1 MLEKSS
7 VERATKME
15 YTVVLHKAEEGGYW
29 AEVPALEGC
38 FSQGE
43 TVEEAMGNV
52 KEAIESHII
61 ALQEEGRKL
70 PADNILILSH
80 VAV

>member
-1 MLEKSS
+1 
-7 VERATKME
+7 ME

-43 TVEEAMGNV
+43 TVEESMINI
-52 KEAIESHII
+52 KEAVESHIL
-61 ALQEEGRKL
+61 ALQEEGRRV
-70 PADNILILSH
+70 PADDIMILSR